1 MNILFHCWEYPP
13 RGSGIGRYVF
23 HMATALR
30 EAGCFTVIVTSHG
43 EEGPSEILLEHGIV
57 YRIYPVHD
65 IGKSELAEMIL
76 KIAKKHDI
84 DWIEGAD
91 HLGESSHILPVRHR
105 PKVVIKAHYNDVL
118 DVARYAHAHYPWQK
132 PLIDIACLRERKRLE
147 RERYSLA
154 NADLL
159 IAPSERILEEMRR
172 QKIPLA
178 ARQAVVPNPILP
190 VTDWRNRE
198 ADYPTLLLVGRI
210 DIGKGIAY
218 LPGMVREL
226 RTQFPEISVE
236 IAGGDGYARF
246 FGSTK
251 AWLIKRMG
259 DCKDSLKFLGV
270 LDPHGLEEAYAR
282 AWVVIIPS
290 NWDTFPTVALEA
302 MIRGKAIVASP
313 HGGMPEMLSG
323 TSCRIADPASLDFC
337 KAVADFLADKALR
350 DTAGKS
356 VRGRAGSV
364 YAPARIAETHLKT
377 LRSNI

>member
-23 HMATALR
+23 HMAKALR

-43 EEGPSEILLEHGIV
+43 EEGPSETLLEHGIV
-57 YRIYPVHD
+57 YRVYPEQD
-65 IGKSELAEMIL
+65 IGKSELAELIL
-76 KIAKKHDI
+76 KITKKHNI

-91 HLGESSHILPVRHR
+91 HLGESSHILAVRHR
-105 PKVVIKAHYNDVL
+105 PPVVVKTHYNDVL
-118 DVARYAHAHYPWQK
+118 NVARYAHVHYPWQK

-154 NADLL
+154 HADLL
-159 IAPSERILEEMRR
+159 IAPSERILEEMRKQR
-172 QKIPLA
+172 VPLA
-178 ARQAVVPNPILP
+178 ARQAVVPNPISP

-210 DIGKGIAY
+210 DIGKGIEY
-218 LPGMVREL
+218 LPGMIREL

-236 IAGGDGYARF
+236 IAGQDGYARF
-246 FGSTK
+246 LGSTK
-251 AWLIKRMG
+251 AWLENRMG
-259 DCKDSLKFLGV
+259 DCKDSVKFLGV
-270 LDPHGLEEAYAR
+270 LDQHALDEAYSR

-313 HGGMPEMLSG
+313 HGGMPEMLAG

-337 KAVADFLADKALR
+337 KAVADFLADKPLR
-350 DTAGKS
+350 DTAGGS
-356 VRGRAGSV
+356 AQVRAGSV
-364 YAPARIAETHLKT
+364 YAPERIAGTHLQT
-377 LRSNI
+377 LRSCI